1 MVLGGGPGLAEVL
14 RVLREDDIRPTA
26 IVSIAYDA
34 EESGPAD
41 ERGPADESGPLGE
54 TRPTGET
61 GPAADAIARTPIDD
75 LRSSLEALAP
85 EDGALLRAIRRPLAI
100 KSVGRKRLGNLV
112 IDSIAHGFGD
122 YADASIWLGERLGIA
137 GAVLPATVG
146 PVQRRIDTS
155 EGLPPPG
162 RAGRLR
168 FVGGSLRS
176 PRAAVAAIEHAE
188 CVLLAPGSLYRSV
201 IATAAVPDLA
211 RALRRTPAPVLWIA
225 SPGPEPCD
233 QEDPIGI
240 AELLLLR
247 SHGIR
252 VDAVVYDS
260 QAAHGFDRGEL
271 LRCGVEAIPRPLHGS
286 EDLARGDPRRL
297 RRVLAGLIRPPG
309 PFVAGSPP

>member
-1 MVLGGGPGLAEVL
+1 VVLGGGPGLAEVL

-34 EESGPAD
+34 EERRRDG
-41 ERGPADESGPLGE
+41 G
-54 TRPTGET
+54 
-61 GPAADAIARTPIDD
+61 AIAKTPVDD

-100 KSVGRKRLGNLV
+100 KNVGPQRLGNLV
-112 IDSIAHGFGD
+112 IDAIAHGFGG
-122 YADASIWLGERLGIA
+122 YAQASTWLGERLGIA

-146 PVQRRIDTS
+146 PVQRRIDTGQGMPS
-155 EGLPPPG
+155 LA
-162 RAGRLR
+162 RAGRLV
-168 FVGGSLRS
+168 FVGSSLRS

-188 CVLLAPGSLYRSV
+188 WVLLAPGSLYRSV

-211 RALRRTPAPVLWIA
+211 RALRTTPAAVLWIA

-233 QEDPIGI
+233 QDDSIGI
-240 AELLLLR
+240 AGLLLLR

-260 QAAHGFDRGEL
+260 EAAHGFDRREL
-271 LRCGVEAIPRPLHGS
+271 LRCGVEAIPRPVHGS

-297 RRVLAGLIRPPG
+297 RRVLAGLIRLPG
-309 PFVAGSPP
+309 PSAAGSSL